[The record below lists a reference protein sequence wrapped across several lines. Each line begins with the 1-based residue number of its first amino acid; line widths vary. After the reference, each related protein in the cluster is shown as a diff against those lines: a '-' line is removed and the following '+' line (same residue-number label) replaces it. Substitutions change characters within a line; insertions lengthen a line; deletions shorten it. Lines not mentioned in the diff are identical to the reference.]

1 MTRYLAIALAVAVAL
16 LTVQS
21 VRVARLKT
29 DVIEI
34 AAERDA
40 AGLERDA
47 VAEQARENA
56 QTAVDDSNDTAAA
69 CEARLAEA
77 RRSSVVLR
85 NLLNQEV
92 PRDPQ
97 GCPVRAMLDPDGVR
111 EAIGAPAVRAVPA
124 DSGN

>member
-34 AAERDA
+34 TAERDA
-40 AGLERDA
+40 ARLERDA
-47 VAEQARENA
+47 VIEQASEDA
-56 QTAVDDSNDTAAA
+56 QTAVDDSNDSAAA

-77 RRSSVVLR
+77 RRSSVALR

>member
-1 MTRYLAIALAVAVAL
+1 MIRYLAVGCAVLVAL
-16 LTVQS
+16 LAVQS

-29 DVIEI
+29 DVAEI
-34 AAERDA
+34 AADRDLLAGRLTA
-40 AGLERDA
+40 AEAQLS
-47 VAEQARENA
+47 ENA
-56 QTAVDDSNDTAAA
+56 AAAVDDANETAAA

-77 RRSSVVLR
+77 RRSSAAIR
-85 NLLNQEV
+85 DLLNQEV

-124 DSGN
+124 QPGS